1 MNSPL
6 SYLHYIIFI
15 VLYIIQVQPIGWLM
29 KKLTR
34 RWREEIV
41 VPGEERDSLASAGLW
56 IGALERLLIVTF
68 VLMHEYSAIGFLIGA
83 KSLLRFGDASKTN
96 ARKQSE
102 YILIGT
108 LLSFCFALFTS
119 MICLKIIEHFSLLG

>member
-1 MNSPL
+1 LSNPL
-6 SYLHYIIFI
+6 NYLHYIII
-15 VLYIIQVQPIGWLM
+15 TVLYIIQVQPIGWLM

-83 KSLLRFGDASKTN
+83 KSLLRFGDASKSN

-108 LLSFCFALFTS
+108 LLSFCFAMFTS
-119 MICLKIIEHFSLLG
+119 LLAIKLADYLM